1 MQSLWI
7 SKYANVIAK
16 IKRVQRNA
24 EERRERGKHT
34 LSFFF
39 ASHSSTRYLPSFR
52 VPLCLPT
59 LGYSTSGWFF
69 GYMYFLP
76 PPITT
81 CRVKAQ
87 KEMIITVALTVT
99 RLCEQVEGV
108 KVSEQKQNK
117 QSQWQ
122 CLTWWADRVQDSWY
136 PSVHM
141 SHFFYLLFASLALR
155 VGVEGCWRWSKLSLV
170 KDRVRSHDIFAQ
182 YFLLL
187 FFSWMKPHNIGFP
200 LADMY
205 FIAIVL
211 YC

>member
-16 IKRVQRNA
+16 IKRAQQNA

-39 ASHSSTRYLPSFR
+39 ASHSFTRYLPSFR

-59 LGYSTSGWFF
+59 LGYSTSGMFF

-81 CRVKAQ
+81 CRVTAQ

-122 CLTWWADRVQDSWY
+122 CLTWWADRVQDS
-136 PSVHM
+136 SFHM
-141 SHFFYLLFASLALR
+141 SNFFYRLFASFALR
-155 VGVEGCWRWSKLSLV
+155 VGVEGCWRWSKLSLG
-170 KDRVRSHDIFAQ
+170 KDRAQSHDIFAQ
-182 YFLLL
+182 YFLL
-187 FFSWMKPHNIGFP
+187 FFFMDEV
-200 LADMY
+200 A
-205 FIAIVL
+205 
-211 YC
+211 